1 MIIMKLKVL
10 NEEGNAVG
18 EIELPLQ
25 FSEPLREDLIK
36 KAVLAIQN
44 NSRQAYGNFEDA
56 GDRHAIRLSKRR
68 RDYKT
73 PYGKGMSRTP
83 RKTHSRRGSQMHW
96 VGAQAPNTVGGRRAH
111 PPKAEKIWAW
121 KLNDSERRKA
131 IRSALSA
138 TVSKELVQKR
148 GHKVPDNYPF
158 VLHESFENIA
168 KTAKMVSALDK
179 LGFSQDLCRGE
190 DTSIRAGRSKLRGR
204 SKKSKKSILFVV
216 SEGCKASFSVKNLP
230 GADIVSVKKLNTE
243 LLAPG
248 THYGR
253 ATLFT
258 TKAIDELRRGLFT
271 SNYNPAPANKKE
283 SQPKAKKATEPKKKE

>member
-10 NEEGNAVG
+10 DETGNAVG

-83 RKTHSRRGSQMHW
+83 RKTLSRRGSQMHW

-111 PPKAEKIWAW
+111 PPKAEKVWAW

-138 TVSKELVQKR
+138 TISKKLVQER
-148 GHKVPDNYPF
+148 GHVVPDNYPF
-158 VLHESFENIA
+158 VLHESFESID
-168 KTAKMVSALDK
+168 KTAKLISALGK
-179 LGFSQDLCRGE
+179 LGFAQDLCRGE
-190 DTSIRAGRSKLRGR
+190 ETSTRAGRSKLRGR

-216 SEGCKASFSVKNLP
+216 SEGCKATFAAKNLP
-230 GADIVSVKKLNTE
+230 GVDIVSIKKLNTE

-258 TKAIDELRRGLFT
+258 TKAVDELKRGLFT
-271 SNYNPAPANKKE
+271 SKYNPASSQKKE
-283 SQPKAKKATEPKKKE
+283 LQAKQPAKPKKKE

>member
-10 NEEGNAVG
+10 NETGNEVG
-18 EIELPLQ
+18 EIELPIQ
-25 FSEPLREDLIK
+25 FNEPLREDLIK

-56 GDRHAIRLSKRR
+56 GDRHAVRLSKRR

-73 PYGKGMSRTP
+73 PYGKGISRTP
-83 RKTHSRRGSQMHW
+83 RKTLSRRGSQMHW

-111 PPKAEKIWAW
+111 PPKAEKVWAW

-148 GHKVPDNYPF
+148 GHIIPANYPF
-158 VLHESFENIA
+158 ALDESFENIG
-168 KTAKMVSALDK
+168 KTANLVSALDK
-179 LGFSQDLCRGE
+179 LGFSPDLSRGE

-204 SKKSKKSILFVV
+204 SKKSKKSVLFVV
-216 SEGCKASFSVKNLP
+216 SAGCKASLAAKNLP
-230 GADIVSVKKLNTE
+230 GVDIVSVKKLNTE

-258 TKAIDELRRGLFT
+258 TKAIEELNRGLFT
-271 SNYNPAPANKKE
+271 SKYNPASNQKQESQTKSKQAAKPNKKE
-283 SQPKAKKATEPKKKE
+283 